1 MKTSKLFL
9 ALALPMA
16 FAACTNDD
24 FTENNSQQVAD
35 GNLVELGDN
44 FALAVQGAS
53 DAQTRGI
60 WGAGEGTNFGW
71 SWIPTLLS
79 DPTEANNMLGTA
91 LGVASDEIGLCW
103 TGELA
108 DGTGSLGQR
117 VYTNY
122 QFIHDGWLA
131 EGEEEAKFNKC
142 NFNLENGKRY
152 SKVEVGTLN
161 ESSTLDQIKTQLTGD
176 DNKVTINGTQKALNL
191 NTGIFKTENKAIFGG
206 SYIVYYP
213 YNDQFAEAG
222 YIPAT
227 GTVAFTDVVTTGT
240 SVTSKDAL
248 AQRFVAENSFLVGY
262 AKNLIGGS
270 EASQFSLNQLSGII
284 SLQMI
289 GTTGISKTLTKV
301 ALYSKDG
308 FVKNVGLDASK
319 IATMGANGG
328 TALYVDGTKETVST
342 IVADIAVSSQA
353 ALSSESKQIM
363 YLPVLPT
370 TAKDVEAILYAKDGT
385 IARVAVADELTV
397 APAAGKSVIVKVSDS
412 DFKDNVKIAVDE
424 ASLIAAVG
432 STAPAKATTIEVIG
446 DIRLTDNLYVHN
458 NLTISGD
465 DIIVPAGP
473 SLVVDASANNKPAA
487 VFNSKV
493 VIEGQGCCGTRF
505 GKLLANGGTFNDI
518 DNYGNV
524 QIAGPVIVNGTLNN
538 INDEEAEEDYS
549 TRIAIRNN
557 LGTESLT
564 LNGTLVNKAP
574 ILNNNVITMNPDSK
588 IINYSTITNAG
599 MFFNNSS
606 RANFENHNT
615 YVDKLGYL
623 LSGQLLT
630 NVGEEAEYICEV
642 DTDATRLNYALVQ
655 RSMVTTVRFV
665 QRGYYDFSPYAGK
678 NLTMKFDIVVPGDN
692 VCFYG
697 AKGSDNAVISV
708 KSLTVSAGNLHINS
722 NSVIDPITAKNN
734 KLQLT
739 VKEDLVIAEN
749 ASFTIEQPILTSI
762 DNSLTINGAFKV
774 FTAGKVQV
782 GNRTTENG
790 KMYIGK
796 VGSAV
801 IAPNVQMNV
810 YGNVDK
816 AKEGQFTYEPATGT
830 EVSGEVRCASYNT
843 NAGWALGHAPI
854 LDTYFVF

>member
-538 INDEEAEEDYS
+538 INDEEAEEGYS

>member
-16 FAACTNDD
+16 FVACTNDD

-44 FALAVQGAS
+44 FVLAVQGAS

-60 WGAGEGTNFGW
+60 WEAGEGTNFGW

-79 DPTEANNMLGTA
+79 DVTEANNKLGAA
-91 LGVASDEIGLCW
+91 LNVASDEIGLCW

-131 EGEEEAKFNKC
+131 EGEKEAKINKC
-142 NFNLENGKRY
+142 ELTLENGMRY
-152 SKVEVGTLN
+152 SFINTNGLSA
-161 ESSTLDQIKTQLTGD
+161 SSTLDQIKTKLTGD
-176 DNKVTINGTQKALNL
+176 DNKVNINGTQKALNL

-213 YNDQFAEAG
+213 YNDQFADAG

-227 GTVAFTDVVTTGT
+227 GTVAFTDVVTNGVD
-240 SVTSKDAL
+240 VTSKDAL

-353 ALSSESKQIM
+353 TLSSESKQIM

-370 TAKDVEAILYAKDGT
+370 TAKDVEAILYADDNT

-397 APAAGKSVIVKVSDS
+397 APASGKIVIVKVSNS

-446 DIRLTDNLYVHN
+446 DIRLTND
-458 NLTISGD
+458 LTVFSKITVEGD
-465 DIIVPAGP
+465 KIIVPEGKTLTLADNSTIKSDVVVEGKGCCSKASVKGGILAVEGATIGGNVTVEAGEATP
-473 SLVVDASANNKPAA
+473 VAAGTINFTKSGAIVANTAVIETVGQVNFEANAKDVVINGTLTLSEDAVAEVAEGAVVAVKGGKINNNGTFEVKGDFSMLDASGSTVAEAGENFVNNGTFIDNVGAIVGGATQFMIFGEKGDYICKVNSNQRMNEAYENKTACSTIEIISPTPASRTTYTFDKVNKDNEKHNDKYVNIIVSTNDVYFKPKNDIEIGNLTVSDKSSKNELFIHGLETDEDSGIITAVFGSITVNGDITIGAIFYTETDVKNMKANNLKVVNGGKATFKNRTTSQDKTLEVSGTIEVQKGGTFTIKPAEVGQNTA
-487 VFNSKV
+487 YVTCTKL
-493 VIEGQGCCGTRF
+493 IE
-505 GKLLANGGTFNDI
+505 GGTFN
-518 DNYGNV
+518 
-524 QIAGPVIVNGTLNN
+524 
-538 INDEEAEEDYS
+538 
-549 TRIAIRNN
+549 
-557 LGTESLT
+557 
-564 LNGTLVNKAP
+564 
-574 ILNNNVITMNPDSK
+574 
-588 IINYSTITNAG
+588 
-599 MFFNNSS
+599 
-606 RANFENHNT
+606 
-615 YVDKLGYL
+615 
-623 LSGQLLT
+623 
-630 NVGEEAEYICEV
+630 
-642 DTDATRLNYALVQ
+642 
-655 RSMVTTVRFV
+655 
-665 QRGYYDFSPYAGK
+665 GK
-678 NLTMKFDIVVPGDN
+678 PIVVRN
-692 VCFYG
+692 
-697 AKGSDNAVISV
+697 
-708 KSLTVSAGNLHINS
+708 
-722 NSVIDPITAKNN
+722 
-734 KLQLT
+734 
-739 VKEDLVIAEN
+739 
-749 ASFTIEQPILTSI
+749 
-762 DNSLTINGAFKV
+762 
-774 FTAGKVQV
+774 
-782 GNRTTENG
+782 
-790 KMYIGK
+790 
-796 VGSAV
+796 
-801 IAPNVQMNV
+801 
-810 YGNVDK
+810 
-816 AKEGQFTYEPATGT
+816 
-830 EVSGEVRCASYNT
+830 
-843 NAGWALGHAPI
+843 
-854 LDTYFVF
+854 